1 MHTCLVQGGGE
12 EEPGQWKEEAQSS
25 RAGGGRRWLRSVR
38 EQGERKPGSQ
48 EHRTWAWTREAGAGE
63 LVNLSVILKGV

>member
-25 RAGGGRRWLRSVR
+25 RAGGGRRWLRKASGSR
-38 EQGERKPGSQ
+38 ERESLDLRNTELGLGPGRQGQ
-48 EHRTWAWTREAGAGE
+48 E
-63 LVNLSVILKGV
+63 S